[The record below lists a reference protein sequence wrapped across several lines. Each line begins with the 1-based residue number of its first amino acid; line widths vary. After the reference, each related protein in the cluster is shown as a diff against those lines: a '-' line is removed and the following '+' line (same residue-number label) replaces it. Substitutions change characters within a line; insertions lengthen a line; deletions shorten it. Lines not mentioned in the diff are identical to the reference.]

1 MSTMRNLAHFLEDD
15 TAPQVL
21 PMEISVRDTHINMKV
36 RIPVSS
42 SFLIQSLKIY
52 FFFYPEGIVAE
63 LLFTCRIFVLVF
75 PVLFQ

>member
-36 RIPVSS
+36 RIPASS
-42 SFLIQSLKIY
+42 SFNPEFKGVYIY
-52 FFFYPEGIVAE
+52 
-63 LLFTCRIFVLVF
+63 IFL
-75 PVLFQ
+75 P